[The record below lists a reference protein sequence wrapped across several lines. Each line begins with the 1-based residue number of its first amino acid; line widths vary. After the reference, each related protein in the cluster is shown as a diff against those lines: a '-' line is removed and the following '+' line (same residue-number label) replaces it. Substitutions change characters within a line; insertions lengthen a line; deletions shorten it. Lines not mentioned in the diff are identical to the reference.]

1 MKINRDDGVVELDDP
16 PRFEYGEKV
25 RSRKTVRNDGTF
37 AGREIGDIL
46 VRKGDEGYVTSIGTF
61 LQQFYIYGV
70 DFVAH
75 GYRVG
80 MKGRELESLD
90 HVGFAAAA
98 EVDVSAAEDT
108 REEEA
113 Q

>member
-1 MKINRDDGVVELDDP
+1 MNINRDDGYVELNDP
-16 PRFEYGEKV
+16 PAFEYGEKV

-37 AGREIGDIL
+37 PGKEIGDVL
-46 VRKGDEGYVTSIGTF
+46 VNKGDLGYVVSIGTF
-61 LQQFYIYGV
+61 VQQFYIYGTE
-70 DFVAH
+70 FIAH

-90 HVGFAAAA
+90 NNSLQ
-98 EVDVSAAEDT
+98 EQT
-108 REEEA
+108 